1 MSRIDHTEQATRRA
15 RIWRRVVLSVLALG
29 LGFGI
34 GLVVLGLTPVLAGLC
49 PSCFGFS
56 KVADNIY
63 IEPGAGADGS
73 EILRR
78 YAIATDRVE
87 TIFGPIET
95 HPRVLVCFT
104 DSCNALMGGH
114 QTLALT
120 YGDKLFYLGPYG
132 HDTAIIAHEL
142 SHVVLHAQLGVRGQY
157 SFPAWVDEGIAT
169 YVSRDGRF
177 DLDPATCEDALVDL
191 PVTAKDWRRT
201 AGVEAGK
208 YSHLY
213 YGSAGC
219 KVAKWL
225 KVHPIS
231 GLDSLIEAHHTH

>member
-1 MSRIDHTEQATRRA
+1 MSRIDLTEMATRRA

-73 EILRR
+73 DILRR
-78 YAIATDRVE
+78 YEIASDRVE
-87 TIFGPIET
+87 TAFGSIEA

-104 DSCNALMGGH
+104 DTCNALMGGH

-142 SHVVLHAQLGVRGQY
+142 AHVVLHARLGLRGQ
-157 SFPAWVDEGIAT
+157 SQFPAWVDEGLAT

-177 DLDPATCEDALVDL
+177 DLDPETCDAAQVDL
-191 PVTAKDWRRT
+191 PVKAKDWRRF

-208 YSHLY
+208 YSDLY

-225 KVHPIS
+225 KAHPVS
-231 GLDSLIEAHHTH
+231 GVTDLIEAYQAQ